1 MKNFKLENFNILMLC
16 RCWKNL
22 DTNEWKLSEEMVNA
36 EKGNMMS
43 NCLRIYQFK
52 KNIQILMIL
61 YISSQILINQKNN

>member
-1 MKNFKLENFNILMLC
+1 MKNFKFENFNILMLC
-16 RCWKNL
+16 RWWKNL